1 MCHRVHR
8 RLNRKACGFN
18 ISVRQARTGTSLAAS
33 CPITS
38 SASHMGPKRE
48 DRSVTAAALPF
59 PASEAAVREPVT
71 GKAAAPD
78 KSGQAEPATCEPL
91 RIVIADDNVDA
102 ALTLAALLSLQ
113 GHDVRTAH
121 DGLEALNEVMRF
133 EPHVVILDIGMPRM
147 NGYKVASALRQA
159 ELDVLIIAVTGW
171 GQEEDRQRS
180 RAAGFDHHLV
190 KPVELNLLIEL
201 LASPAARRTLH

>member
-1 MCHRVHR
+1 MEPKQNDR
-8 RLNRKACGFN
+8 R
-18 ISVRQARTGTSLAAS
+18 TTAAS
-33 CPITS
+33 LQS
-38 SASHMGPKRE
+38 SG
-48 DRSVTAAALPF
+48 
-59 PASEAAVREPVT
+59 SESAVRERVT
-71 GKAAAPD
+71 HKPPSRETAGKP
-78 KSGQAEPATCEPL
+78 EPAACAPL
-91 RIVIADDNVDA
+91 RVVIADDNVDA

-121 DGLEALNEVMRF
+121 DGLQALDEVMRF
-133 EPHVVILDIGMPRM
+133 EPHVVILDIGMPGM

-159 ELDVLIIAVTGW
+159 ALDVLIIAVTGW

-190 KPVELNLLIEL
+190 KPVELNLLIDL